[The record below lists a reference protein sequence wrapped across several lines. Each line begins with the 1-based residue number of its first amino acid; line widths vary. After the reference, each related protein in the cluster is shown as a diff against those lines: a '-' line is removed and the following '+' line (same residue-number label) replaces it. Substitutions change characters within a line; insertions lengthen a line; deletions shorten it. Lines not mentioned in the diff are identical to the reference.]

1 MPTLVLPDKTIQRV
15 ANKEA
20 LRIWADSRGIKWKL
34 RENLSQ
40 LLGFDP
46 APTQGST
53 AGRTRE
59 GHYLLQDTTWMY
71 HADRQTAL
79 PLFGSFPIKFDQL
92 KKAATVGFGVS
103 TFKRMCS
110 DRRQSDDGWWVGDE
124 PAAVAALPDGSSLLD
139 ITLPTTPATLP
150 ATQLPAVSL
159 PVYGFESAFGQQCAV
174 SSSGSTLSQQVRLG
188 GFEAFASRSTRWK

>member
-1 MPTLVLPDKTIQRV
+1 MTLVLTDRTLQRI
-15 ANKEA
+15 ANKDA
-20 LRIWADSRGIKWKL
+20 LKAWADSRSIKSKL

-46 APTQGST
+46 ASTQGST
-53 AGRTRE
+53 TGRTHD

-71 HADRQTAL
+71 HADRRTAL
-79 PLFGSFPIKFDQL
+79 PLFGSYPIKFSQL
-92 KKAATVGFGVS
+92 KKAATIGFGVS

-139 ITLPTTPATLP
+139 STLPTTPATLP

-174 SSSGSTLSQQVRLG
+174 SSSGSTLSQQVCLG
-188 GFEAFASRSTRWK
+188 GFGAFSSRSTRWK